1 MKMLTLFLLLFS
13 SLAYAGEETAL
24 SKKISQSAIEE
35 LKEVP
40 AGKYKISLMATYR
53 YQLGPNGPNTG
64 RPVFLSALKTYEL
77 PKDLQD
83 CDSNANSLV
92 CAAAAEFVNWY
103 QNSQPARQGSLDI
116 KFIMFE
122 NCDGYFCPFYKDTQ
136 ISVEINN

>member
-1 MKMLTLFLLLFS
+1 MITLFFLLVS
-13 SLAYAGEETAL
+13 SVAYAETQTDL
-24 SKKISQSAIEE
+24 SKRISHSAGEE

-53 YQLGPNGPNTG
+53 YQLGPNGPSSG
-64 RPVFLSALKTYEL
+64 SPVFLSAIKTYEL

-92 CAAAAEFVNWY
+92 CAAAGEFIHWY

-122 NCDGYFCPFYKDTQ
+122 NCDSYFCPFYKDAQ
-136 ISVEINN
+136 ISTEINN